1 MHKDRAQINL
11 ASATPSLST
20 LNKAY
25 AGHIGI
31 SKLTKRISKTQKP
44 QIEVVSINKEKL
56 DGGISSKLMQ
66 KISKNYSDGN
76 QTLILLNRR
85 GYAPVFLC
93 NSCGWIAKS
102 NCCDSPL
109 VLHQNVKR
117 LKCHRCESAWAIPS
131 SCPDCGE
138 NDFDYKGVGTQQV
151 EEALHQYIPERNV
164 IRVDR
169 DSISGKTRREDNI
182 ELLKST
188 DPKVFVG
195 TQLRANKYLRVS
207 ALE

>member
-25 AGHIGI
+25 VGDIGI

-85 GYAPVFLC
+85 GYAPVFYV
-93 NSCGWIAKS
+93 I
-102 NCCDSPL
+102 L
-109 VLHQNVKR
+109 V
-117 LKCHRCESAWAIPS
+117 
-131 SCPDCGE
+131 
-138 NDFDYKGVGTQQV
+138 VG
-151 EEALHQYIPERNV
+151 
-164 IRVDR
+164 
-169 DSISGKTRREDNI
+169 
-182 ELLKST
+182 
-188 DPKVFVG
+188 
-195 TQLRANKYLRVS
+195 
-207 ALE
+207 